1 MFARTTPVITG
12 VSLLAAA
19 WHTAMYAAAA
29 GLFSTAAAIP
39 LAVLSVRHPGK
50 GINALERS
58 TILVLGMPGL
68 VTALALTFFV
78 EHYVG
83 GFLYLST
90 TLLVITYS
98 ILFYPLALVAVRASV
113 VRAPARLDDVARSLG
128 RGPIA
133 VFLRVT
139 LPLVAPGLAA
149 AFCLVFLS
157 SVTELT
163 ATLVLHPTGV
173 ETLSTQFWAYQSNL
187 SYGQAAPFA
196 LFIMAI
202 AAVPSVVLG
211 LWFDRLPSRT
221 Q

>member
-1 MFARTTPVITG
+1 MLARTPPAITG
-12 VSLLAAA
+12 VSLLGAAS
-19 WHTAMYAAAA
+19 HTAMYAAGA
-29 GLFSTAAAIP
+29 GAIATIAAIP
-39 LAVLSVRHPGK
+39 LAMLSVRHPGR
-50 GINALERS
+50 GINVLERS
-58 TILVLGMPGL
+58 TLLVLGMPGL
-68 VTALALTFFV
+68 VTALALSYFV
-78 EHYVG
+78 EHYANGV
-83 GFLYLST
+83 LYQSA
-90 TLLVITYS
+90 TLLVIAYS

-133 VFLRVT
+133 VLFRVT

-157 SVTELT
+157 AVTELT
-163 ATLVLHPTGV
+163 ATLILIPTGV
-173 ETLSTQFWAYQSNL
+173 QTLATQFWAYQSNL

-196 LFIMAI
+196 LLIMGI
-202 AAVPSVVLG
+202 AAVPSVILG